1 MTVNKQVKK
10 TKPATRKRAS
20 VSRDKKE
27 TGLNFEQQAF
37 VDEYLSMERRVAWKA
52 YQRVYR
58 VGNVKVC
65 EANASRLLSLAKVKK
80 AIAEGEKARLQRIEY
95 SQDQMLQRLRMMLTA
110 DINELMEIR
119 RLNCRHCHGKDHLYQ
134 WKDEAEYQRV
144 CAEIKADA
152 PEGKEPQ
159 LPNDKGGY
167 GFDERADPV
176 AGCPN
181 CHGEGHMVTHIHD
194 TRFLSEGARMLYAG
208 FEITQNGMK
217 VKIHDQKDIL
227 QLLMRHMGMLDPKLT
242 LKGDKENPLV
252 SFLQQLPGALI
263 KPVGED

>member
-10 TKPATRKRAS
+10 TKPATRKRAT

-58 VGNVKVC
+58 VSDRKVC
-65 EANASRLLSLAKVKK
+65 EAAASRLLSLVKVKK
-80 AIAEGEKARLQRIEY
+80 AIEEGDKARMQRMEY
-95 SQDQMLQRLRMMLTA
+95 TQDKMFNRLLMMMSA
-110 DINELMEIR
+110 DVNEIMEVR
-119 RLNCRHCHGKDHLYQ
+119 RFNCRHCHGKGHLYQ
-134 WKDEAEYQRV
+134 WKDEDEYKRV
-144 CAEIKADA
+144 CAEVEADT
-152 PEGKEPQ
+152 PEGKVPQ

-176 AGCPN
+176 PGCPN
-181 CHGEGHMVTHIHD
+181 CHGDGRQDIHFKD
-194 TRFLSEGARMLYAG
+194 TRFLSEGARMLYG
-208 FEITQNGMK
+208 GVELTQNGMK
-217 VKIHDQKDIL
+217 VKIHDQLTIT

>member
-1 MTVNKQVKK
+1 MNRKQTK
-10 TKPATRKRAS
+10 TPTAKATKLSA
-20 VSRDKKE
+20 RDKR
-27 TGLNFEQQAF
+27 F
-37 VDEYLSMERRVAWKA
+37 VDEYLIDLSPERAALAAGYSATVARTKA
-52 YQRVYR
+52 YMWVSN
-58 VGNVKVC
+58 G
-65 EANASRLLSLAKVKK
+65 KVKPLVYA
-80 AIAEGEKARLQRIEY
+80 AILAGMEKRSERTKITQDMVLQRYWMIA
-95 SQDQMLQRLRMMLTA
+95 TA
-110 DINELMEIR
+110 NPNELTQLR
-119 RLNCRHCHGKDHLYQ
+119 RTCCRHCYGIDHAFQ